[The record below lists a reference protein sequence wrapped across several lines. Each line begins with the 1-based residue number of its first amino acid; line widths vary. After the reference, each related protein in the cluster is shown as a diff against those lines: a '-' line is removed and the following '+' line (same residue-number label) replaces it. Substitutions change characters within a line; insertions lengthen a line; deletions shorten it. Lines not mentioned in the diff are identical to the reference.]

1 MHRHQPSMLGA
12 LALLIGVLASATT
25 IAGTIVLEGISVPIA
40 NAGSNREGE
49 VGDRIILDGRMS
61 YAPASPQKPLAYV
74 WSQLSGPATVTL
86 TGVTT
91 VSPSF
96 TPSVP
101 GLYVFSLVVWDNN
114 VSSQPSTVQ
123 VNVLPADGGCLGCN
137 PFSK

>member
-1 MHRHQPSMLGA
+1 MQQLQPLLGA
-12 LALLIGVLASATT
+12 LALVIGVLMSVAT

-40 NAGSNREGE
+40 NAGSNGEGE
-49 VGDRIILDGRMS
+49 VGDRIILDGRKS

-101 GLYVFSLVVWDNN
+101 GVYVFSLVVRSDSVW
-114 VSSQPSTVQ
+114 STQSTVQ
-123 VNVLPADGGCLGCN
+123 VNVLPVDGGCLGCN

>member
-1 MHRHQPSMLGA
+1 M
-12 LALLIGVLASATT
+12 
-25 IAGTIVLEGISVPIA
+25 AGTIVLEGLSVPIA
-40 NAGSNREGE
+40 NAGANREGE
-49 VGDRIILDGRMS
+49 VGDLVVLDGRRS
-61 YAPASPQKPLAYV
+61 YAPASPQKPLSYV

-91 VSPSF
+91 VSPSL

-101 GLYVFSLVVWDNN
+101 GVYVFSLVVSDDN
-114 VSSQPSTVQ
+114 VRSTPSTVQ